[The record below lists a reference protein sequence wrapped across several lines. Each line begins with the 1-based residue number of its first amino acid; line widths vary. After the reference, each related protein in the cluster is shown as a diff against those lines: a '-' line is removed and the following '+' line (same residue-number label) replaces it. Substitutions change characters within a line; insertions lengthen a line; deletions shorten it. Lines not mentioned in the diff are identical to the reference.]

1 MKWHKGNTTPVID
14 DEKECY
20 CVVQF
25 NSEAELNKEYETVFW
40 SSDKHSFVHNGR
52 NLKQDVIK
60 RWAYIEENDDI
71 YQEQDALIAIY
82 DAIKHVRSL
91 FDCLLTD
98 GMCCGKEYR
107 DLVGLNELDVLQEK
121 VSKRIL
127 ELDTVIGE

>member
-1 MKWHKGNTTPVID
+1 MKWHKGDTTPVID
-14 DEKECY
+14 DGKECY

-25 NSEAELNKEYETVFW
+25 NSEAELNKEYETVLW
-40 SSDKHSFVHNGR
+40 ISDRHSFVHNGR
-52 NLKQDVIK
+52 NLKQCVIK
-60 RWAYIEENDDI
+60 RWAYVEEDDDV
-71 YQEQDALIAIY
+71 YQEQDALTAIY
-82 DAIKHVRSL
+82 AAIKHVRSL

-98 GMCCGKEYR
+98 GMSCGKEYR